1 MSGSGKICLIV
12 SEIVF
17 QGTSAIALDAKGR
30 ITVPVRQRESLQAA
44 CEGRL
49 TLTKHPDGY
58 LWVLPRPRWEATR
71 EHLMSMSMDAD
82 PWRRVFLGSAVD
94 IDIDGAARVL
104 IPPELRQAASL
115 TKDVLL
121 IGNGRVLELWDAERH
136 AAHEARLMAQ
146 PMPAEI
152 RGFVLR

>member
-1 MSGSGKICLIV
+1 MSDV
-12 SEIVF
+12 VF

-30 ITVPVRQRESLQAA
+30 ITVPVRQRDLLMQT
-44 CEGRL
+44 CDGRL
-49 TLTKHPDGY
+49 TLTKHPEGY

-82 PWRRVFLGSAVD
+82 AWRRIFLGSAVD
-94 IDIDGAARVL
+94 VEIDGAARVL
-104 IPPELRQAASL
+104 VPPELRAAAGL

-121 IGNGRVLELWDAERH
+121 IGNGRVLELWDATRH
-136 AAHEARLMAQ
+136 AAQEAQLLAQ

-152 RGFVLR
+152 RGFVLQ

>member
-30 ITVPVRQRESLQAA
+30 ITVPVRQREALQAA

-82 PWRRVFLGSAVD
+82 PWRRVFLGSAEDVE
-94 IDIDGAARVL
+94 IDGAARIL
-104 IPPELRQAASL
+104 IPPVLRQTAGLS
-115 TKDVLL
+115 KDVLL

>member
-1 MSGSGKICLIV
+1 V

-30 ITVPVRQRESLQAA
+30 ITVPVRQRDLLMQA

-58 LWVLPRPRWEATR
+58 LWVLPRHRWEATR

-94 IDIDGAARVL
+94 VEIDSAARVL
-104 IPPELRQAASL
+104 IPPELRTAAGL

-121 IGNGRVLELWDAERH
+121 IGNGRVLELWDAGRH
-136 AAHEARLMAQ
+136 AAHEAQLMAQ

>member
-1 MSGSGKICLIV
+1 MA
-12 SEIVF
+12 EIVF
-17 QGTSAIALDAKGR
+17 QGTSAIALDGKGR
-30 ITVPVRQRESLQAA
+30 ITVPVRQRDLLMQA

-58 LWVLPRPRWEATR
+58 LWVMPRQRWEATR

-82 PWRRVFLGSAVD
+82 PWRRVFLGSAQDVE
-94 IDIDGAARVL
+94 IDSAARILVS
-104 IPPELRQAASL
+104 PELRAAAAL

-121 IGNGRVLELWDAERH
+121 IGNGRVLELWDAARH
-136 AAHEARLMAQ
+136 AAHEAKLLAQ

>member
-1 MSGSGKICLIV
+1 V

-30 ITVPVRQRESLQAA
+30 ITVPVRQRDLLMQA

-58 LWVLPRPRWEATR
+58 LWVLPRQRWEATR
-71 EHLMSMSMDAD
+71 EHLMSMTMDTD
-82 PWRRVFLGSAVD
+82 PWRRVFIGSAVD
-94 IDIDGAARVL
+94 VEIDGAARVL
-104 IPPELRQAASL
+104 VPPELRAAAGL

-121 IGNGRVLELWDAERH
+121 IGNGRVLELWDAGRH
-136 AAHEARLMAQ
+136 AAHEAQLLAQ

-152 RGFVLR
+152 RSFVLR

>member
-1 MSGSGKICLIV
+1 MADV
-12 SEIVF
+12 VF

-30 ITVPVRQRESLQAA
+30 ITVPVRQRDLLMQA

-49 TLTKHPDGY
+49 TLTKHPDGF
-58 LWVLPRPRWEATR
+58 LWVMPRERWEATR

-94 IDIDGAARVL
+94 VEIDGASRIL
-104 IPPELRQAASL
+104 IPPELRIAAKL
-115 TKDVLL
+115 GKDVRL
-121 IGNGRVLELWDAERH
+121 IGNGRALELWDAAVH
-136 AAHEARLMAQ
+136 DAHEAKVLAQ

>member
-1 MSGSGKICLIV
+1 MSD
-12 SEIVF
+12 IVF

-30 ITVPVRQRESLQAA
+30 ITVPVRQRDLLMQA
-44 CEGRL
+44 CEGRI

-58 LWVLPRPRWEATR
+58 LWVLPRQRWEATR

-94 IDIDGAARVL
+94 VEIDGAARVL
-104 IPPELRQAASL
+104 VPPELRAAAGL
-115 TKDVLL
+115 AKDVLL
-121 IGNGRVLELWDAERH
+121 IGNGRVLELWDAARH
-136 AAHEARLMAQ
+136 AAHEAQLMAQ

>member
-1 MSGSGKICLIV
+1 MA
-12 SEIVF
+12 ETVF

-30 ITVPVRQRESLQAA
+30 ITVPVRQRDLLMQA

-58 LWVLPRPRWEATR
+58 LWVLPRQLWETTR
-71 EHLMSMSMDAD
+71 ERLMSMSMDAD

-94 IDIDGAARVL
+94 VEIDGSARVL
-104 IPPELRQAASL
+104 VPPELRAAAGL
-115 TKDVLL
+115 HKEVLL
-121 IGNGRVLELWDAERH
+121 IGNGRALELWDAGRH
-136 AAHEARLMAQ
+136 AAHESQLLTQ
-146 PMPAEI
+146 PMPVEI

>member
-1 MSGSGKICLIV
+1 V
-12 SEIVF
+12 AEIVF

-30 ITVPVRQRESLQAA
+30 ITVPVRQRDLLTQA

-58 LWVLPRPRWEATR
+58 LWVLPRQRWEATR

-94 IDIDGAARVL
+94 VEIDSAARVL
-104 IPPELRQAASL
+104 VPPELRAAAAL
-115 TKDVLL
+115 ARDVLL
-121 IGNGRVLELWDAERH
+121 IGNGRVLELWDAARH
-136 AAHEARLMAQ
+136 AAHESSLMAQ